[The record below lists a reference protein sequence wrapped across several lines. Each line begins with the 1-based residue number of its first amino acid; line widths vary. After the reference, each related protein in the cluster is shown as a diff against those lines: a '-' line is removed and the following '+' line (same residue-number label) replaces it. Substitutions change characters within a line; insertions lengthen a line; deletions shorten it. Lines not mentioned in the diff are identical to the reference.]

1 MKNTPLKTQK
11 RTANTTITKA
21 KFTRYK
27 PIRAVNN
34 WANNMVDS
42 FLWANAQKKNPQVR
56 ESQLNVIA
64 HLNPSLARR
73 QNFTPTVSRASY
85 NDIKRKSGYD
95 AFASY
100 NQKRKNVKQKAS
112 NASLALAALGVS
124 SSAYIQQKQ
133 KQQEKHFFDKLLENA
148 LKPKGTCVSTN
159 RNACDKKKNPTNRF
173 IPKAS
178 PQNSIYLTD

>member
-1 MKNTPLKTQK
+1 MKRVTSKTQK
-11 RTANTTITKA
+11 RTANTTIAKA
-21 KFTRYK
+21 KITRYK
-27 PIRAVNN
+27 PIRAINN

-42 FLWANAQKKNPQVR
+42 FLWANAQKKKPQLR

-85 NDIKRKSGYD
+85 NDIKRKSDYD

-100 NQKRKNVKQKAS
+100 NQQRKNVKQKATG
-112 NASLALAALGVS
+112 ASLALTALGVA
-124 SSAYIQQKQ
+124 SSAYMQQKQ
-133 KQQEKHFFDKLLENA
+133 KEKEKEFFDKLLENA
-148 LKPKGTCVSTN
+148 LNPKGACVSTN
-159 RNACDKKKNPTNRF
+159 RNACNKKKNPSNKF

-178 PQNSIYLTD
+178 PRNSIYFTD